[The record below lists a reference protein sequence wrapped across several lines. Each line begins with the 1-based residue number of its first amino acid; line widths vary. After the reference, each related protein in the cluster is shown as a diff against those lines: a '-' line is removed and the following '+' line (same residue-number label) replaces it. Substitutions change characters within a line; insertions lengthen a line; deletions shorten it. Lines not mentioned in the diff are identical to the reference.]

1 MQLVVVTAT
10 HQVSV
15 LAGPAELLG
24 GEFTLLKVI
33 AGTGYVLKF
42 LKNCRTPT
50 AY

>member
-10 HQVSV
+10 HQESV

-24 GEFTLLKVI
+24 GEFTLLRVI
-33 AGTGYVLKF
+33 AETGYVLKF